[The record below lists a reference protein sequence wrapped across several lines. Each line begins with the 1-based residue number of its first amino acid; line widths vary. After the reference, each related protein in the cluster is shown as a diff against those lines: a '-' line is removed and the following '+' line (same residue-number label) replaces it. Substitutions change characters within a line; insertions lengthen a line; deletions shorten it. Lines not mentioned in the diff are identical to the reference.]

1 MRKYLKKI
9 VAIGMAVSLLGSY
22 GGTAAAMEPIMSYSE
37 VEPGAQGTAHTVVD
51 ASGEIKQFDVE
62 IIGNV
67 DNDKGSDRMIMAKAS
82 GPVVRAAG
90 GVLQGMSGSPIYIDG
105 KLVGAL
111 SAGIKD
117 MTPYTFFITPIEDML
132 PLWQMPDRKNKTRIR
147 SFDYK
152 KYLADRKKAEEEA
165 KKKAAAEAQ
174 KTADK
179 AGQVPAIDA
188 ATASKIDD
196 ELAKIK
202 AKYKQEDQKD
212 KAGSAAESKGD
223 KAQSDQTSPDKKT
236 EAKPAENAGPAEP
249 AADAAK
255 AKAEPKA
262 KLFLSGFNS
271 AGLAFMKKTMDPNG
285 KYEFLPMGGVASGDG
300 SDTDY
305 DASLLP
311 GAAVGVAA
319 CYGDFS
325 VGATGTVTAVDGKRI
340 LAFGHPFLHRGNVNY
355 FMTDAKIVGTI
366 SGQSLGMKVATIG
379 HIIGRISQDRET
391 GIAGTLGDFPSVV
404 PIKVH
409 IKDNSLGRDEN
420 FGARIAYDEDF
431 LSQLSGGIAY
441 AAMSRTADDLSAS
454 TANLQFTIRTN
465 AVKDGK
471 FVRSNMFYNT
481 ADVGQIAVSELMQA
495 MNIICSNTDKESDII
510 DVQVDVTL
518 NSGRKTATL
527 LSAIP
532 DKSSVKPGDT
542 VNFKTTIKPYRA
554 DKQTLMIPFTVPK
567 NQPAGKLALDV
578 RGGSLVPITAMQL
591 LQQTGVAVTAE
602 DTKQLTT
609 EEQLDKLKNTG
620 RSNDIVIAPT
630 PVVLTEQQQAK
641 LAREAAKAARKQA
654 KQPRKVNL
662 LGVNK
667 EKKSGETKFETKY
680 IIDNVIHTSLQ
691 IVEK

>member
-22 GGTAAAMEPIMSYSE
+22 GGTAAAMDPIMSYSE

-51 ASGEIKQFDVE
+51 ASGEIKEFDVE
-62 IIGNV
+62 IVGNV

-152 KYLADRKKAEEEA
+152 KYLADRKQAEEEA

-174 KTADK
+174 KTADT

-188 ATASKIDD
+188 STASKIDD

-202 AKYKQEDQKD
+202 AKYKAEKQKE
-212 KAGSAAESKGD
+212 KAEGGVAAPGD
-223 KAQSDQTSPDKKT
+223 KDEAAKAPDAKDTS
-236 EAKPAENAGPAEP
+236 KPAVNDKTAEP
-249 AADAAK
+249 AADASL
-255 AKAEPKA
+255 AEPKA
-262 KLFLSGFNS
+262 RLFLSGFDS
-271 AGLAFMKKTMDPNG
+271 ASLAFMKKTMDPAG
-285 KYEFLPMGGVASGDG
+285 RYDFLPMGGVASGDG

-391 GIAGTLGDFPSVV
+391 GIAGTLGEFPSVV

-409 IKDNSLGRDEN
+409 IKDNFLGKEES
-420 FGARIAYDEDF
+420 FGARIAYDEDL

-441 AAMSRTADDLSAS
+441 AAMSRTADDLSGS

-518 NSGRKTATL
+518 NPGRKTATL

-532 DKSSVKPGDT
+532 DKASAKPGDT

-630 PVVLTEQQQAK
+630 PVVLTEQQQTK
-641 LAREAAKAARKQA
+641 LARETARAAHKQI
-654 KQPRKVNL
+654 QQRKVNL

>member
-90 GVLQGMSGSPIYIDG
+90 GVLQGMSGSPVYIDG
-105 KLVGAL
+105 KLIGAL

-174 KTADK
+174 KTADT
-179 AGQVPAIDA
+179 AGQASAIDA

-212 KAGSAAESKGD
+212 KAESAAESKGD

-255 AKAEPKA
+255 AKAEQAPVTFALDKPEVT
-262 KLFLSGFNS
+262 SSN
-271 AGLAFMKKTMDPNG
+271 
-285 KYEFLPMGGVASGDG
+285 
-300 SDTDY
+300 Y

-355 FMTDAKIVGTI
+355 FMTDAKIIGTI

-591 LQQTGVAVTAE
+591 LQQTGVAVAAD

-609 EEQLDKLKNTG
+609 EEQLDKLKNSG